1 MSKNKYVIGFS
12 NMSETIPF
20 SVLVREGLERAAAHH
35 PQIELIV
42 RDNAFDNDRARA
54 NAEEFTRLP
63 VDLAIIYHIDERLGN
78 DIRHILSP
86 GENRIPIIA
95 VDIPIP
101 LTVFLGIDNYQA
113 GFQAGEALGQ
123 WVKKHWNGQID
134 KVLIMTEQRAVSAI
148 RDRSNASVEGLK
160 SVVEFP
166 SDSVLYLDGGTQREI
181 AFERSQPVLN
191 LWFESGIERVA
202 VMCTNDD
209 TAMGVLE
216 AGREL
221 GQEDKLAVIG
231 QGANL
236 AIHEFRNNPDTHF
249 VASPAYFP
257 ERYGNNLI
265 SLALRMLKGERVPSN
280 NLIEPIC
287 VTLDNHKEVM
297 V

>member
-1 MSKNKYVIGFS
+1 MPRKYLIGFS
-12 NMSETIPF
+12 NMSESIPF
-20 SVLVREGLERAAAHH
+20 SELVREGLERTASPH
-35 PQIELIV
+35 PEIDLII

-54 NAEEFTRLP
+54 NAEEFASRP

-78 DIRHILSP
+78 DLRHILSP

-101 LTVFLGIDNYQA
+101 LTTFLGIDNYKA
-113 GFQAGEALGQ
+113 GYQAGEALAQ
-123 WVKKHWNGQID
+123 WVQARWHGQID

-148 RDRSNASVEGLK
+148 RDRSNAALDGLK
-160 SVVEFP
+160 ASVSFG
-166 SDSVLYLDGGTQREI
+166 SDNVLYLDGGTQREI
-181 AFERSQPVLN
+181 AFERALPVLR
-191 LWFESGIERVA
+191 LWFESGISHVA

-236 AIHEFRNNPDTHF
+236 AVHEFRNNPSTHF

-257 ERYGNNLI
+257 ERYGKHLI
-265 SLALRMLKGERVPSN
+265 DLALRILNGERVPAT

-287 VTLDNHKEVM
+287 VTLDNHQEVIG
-297 V
+297 